1 MRTLTK
7 IAVGG
12 IIHETNS
19 FVPGVTTVDDF
30 RGEWV
35 LGTENYKL
43 RYSNTRTLMGG
54 VIDGASAEGV
64 ELSCGF
70 SAVATP
76 SGMVTRDAFE
86 EMLDL
91 LVASVDREADG
102 VLLTLHGAMAV
113 EGCPDA
119 EAEMLRRVREVVGP
133 DKPLAIT
140 LDLHANTSRD
150 MVELADLIVGYD
162 TYPHV
167 DAYER
172 TSEAMALL
180 CRLLRGE
187 VRPVH
192 AFAQPR
198 LLIIPSVMMTE
209 EEGPMREMMQRA
221 FAAERHPKV
230 LNVTVA
236 GGFPYSDVPDAGMSF
251 IVTTDGD
258 TALAEQ
264 LAQELS
270 SFAWER
276 RERFKGDDI
285 PVEEAVRA
293 AYAEEAGPV
302 ILVEASDNVGG
313 GAPGDA
319 THVLRHLLQAPKP
332 TLIYICDPEAAALA
346 HRLGVG
352 GRFAADVGGKSGPL
366 HGDPVRIEGTVRLLS
381 DGKYVHVGEYMTGSW
396 ADMGITAVIQSGF
409 LTLVL
414 TEKRNLPFDPAH
426 VTCLG
431 LQAANYHAIVVKS
444 AIAWRTAFG
453 SICKRA
459 IVVDSPGCC
468 GSNLYRFPYV
478 QLKRPIYPLD
488 PI

>member
-1 MRTLTK
+1 MLTV
-7 IAVGG
+7 IAVCGL
-12 IIHETNS
+12 IHETNT
-19 FVPGVTTVDDF
+19 FVPGVTTTDAF

-35 LGTENYKL
+35 VGTESYMA

-54 VIDGASAEGV
+54 VIDSASAEGV

-70 SAVATP
+70 TAVATP
-76 SGMVTRDAFE
+76 SGMVTQEAFE

-91 LVASVDREADG
+91 LIDSIDRQADG

-113 EGCPDA
+113 EDCPDA
-119 EAEMLRRVREVVGP
+119 EAEILRRVRAVIGR

-172 TSEAMALL
+172 TTEAMTLL
-180 CRLLRGE
+180 NRMLRGE
-187 VRPVH
+187 IRPVQ

-198 LLIIPSVMMTE
+198 LLVIPSVMMTE
-209 EEGPMREMMQRA
+209 EEGPMRDIMQKA
-221 FAAERHPKV
+221 FSLEQHPKV

-251 IVTTDGD
+251 VLTTDGD
-258 TALAEQ
+258 PVLAEQ
-264 LAQELS
+264 LAREMS
-270 SFAWER
+270 RFAQAR
-276 RERFKGDDI
+276 REHLKLNDI
-285 PVEEAVRA
+285 PVEEAVK
-293 AYAEEAGPV
+293 EAFSETEGPV

-319 THVLRHLLQAPKP
+319 THILQRLVRAPKP
-332 TLIYICDPEAAALA
+332 ALIYICDPEASALA
-346 HRLGVG
+346 HRLGSG
-352 GRFAADVGGKSGPL
+352 GRFVSDVGGQSGPL
-366 HGDPVRIEGTVRLLS
+366 HGEPVRIEGTVRRLS
-381 DGKYVHVGEYMTGSW
+381 DGQYVHVGAYMTGSL
-396 ADMGITAVIQSGF
+396 ADMGATAVIEAGN

-426 VTCLG
+426 LTCLG
-431 LQAANYHAIVVKS
+431 LQAEDYHVIVVKA
-444 AIAWRTAFG
+444 AIAWRTAFAAV
-453 SICKRA
+453 CKRA
-459 IVVDSPGCC
+459 IVVDSPGCS
-468 GSNLYRFPYV
+468 GSNLHLFPYER
-478 QLKRPIYPLD
+478 LKRPIYPLD